1 MREAIVFIVGFVVVM
16 GVIFGALGYENHQK
30 TEQMR
35 ACVTSG
41 GEWVRD
47 MGSYYE
53 CLKEK

>member
-1 MREAIVFIVGFVVVM
+1 MREMALMFGGFIAIIGVM
-16 GVIFGALGYENHQK
+16 FGALGYENHQK
-30 TEQMR
+30 TEQMK

-41 GEWVRD
+41 DEWVRD